1 MKDRIF
7 KIGKFRIARQFD
19 GYVLISFVFVAHASF
34 TMLANQCIESGARLY
49 TLLNNLLDQ
58 VLLKL
63 PILAVKVIAFIAR
76 QYAGSVFYIGT
87 YMLSR
92 RRKVILIID
101 ILLKSFQMLFR
112 LRII

>member
-1 MKDRIF
+1 M
-7 KIGKFRIARQFD
+7 
-19 GYVLISFVFVAHASF
+19 
-34 TMLANQCIESGARLY
+34 Y

-76 QYAGSVFYIGT
+76 QYAGSIFYIGP